1 MSEPVRAA
9 FADGGLRFPSSLVLA
24 LTDDCNLSCGHCWV
38 EARPRHRP
46 RQVPAVAARRLI
58 EEFAALGG
66 AALCLTGGEPL
77 LCPDWLEVVQCA
89 TSVGF
94 QRVTLQTNALLLG
107 DRELAALL
115 RAAPPEL
122 GLQISLD
129 GAVAASHDRVR
140 GTGTFAATLA
150 VLRRLRAAG
159 LAGMVTLCFTEMA
172 HNLAEFP
179 ALLDLA
185 AELGVAGVRSGGL
198 ITGGRGGAGTGLRPA
213 APGQYLE
220 LARHFDAAPD
230 FRRRYAELGML
241 AALEWWL
248 SEPSAQPCSG
258 LAESPYLDPAGRL
271 FPCPLCHCDAFA
283 VAGIYAHGLTAGLEK
298 ALPLWIEMKQLA
310 RQRFNDLSI
319 CRGCPERAVCA
330 AGCIGRAWASCGDL
344 LAADDRCATRRLL
357 GQARRPKQT

>member
-1 MSEPVRAA
+1 MFEPIRVA
-9 FADGGLRFPSSLVLA
+9 FADGGLRFPSSLALA
-24 LTDDCNLSCGHCWV
+24 LTDDCNLTCGHCWV

-46 RQVPAVAARRLI
+46 RHVPAGAARRLV

-77 LCPDWLEVVQCA
+77 LCPDWLEVIQSA
-89 TSVGF
+89 TRAGI

-107 DRELAALL
+107 DRQLAALL
-115 RAAPPEL
+115 QAAPSEL

-129 GAVAASHDRVR
+129 GAVAATHDRVR
-140 GTGTFAATLA
+140 GKGTFAATLA

-172 HNLAEFP
+172 HNLTEFP
-179 ALLDLA
+179 ALLGLA
-185 AELGVAGVRSGGL
+185 SELGVAGVRSGGM
-198 ITGGRGGAGTGLRPA
+198 ISGGRGAAGTGLRPA

-220 LARHFDAAPD
+220 LVKHFDADPD

-248 SEPSAQPCSG
+248 AKPSSRPCSG
-258 LAESPYLDPAGRL
+258 LAGSPYVDPGGRL
-271 FPCPLCHCDAFA
+271 FPCTLCHCEAFSL
-283 VAGIYAHGLTAGLEK
+283 AGIYEHGLRASLEK
-298 ALPLWIEMKQLA
+298 VLPLWIEMKRLA
-310 RQRFNDLSI
+310 RQRFVDLST
-319 CRGCPERAVCA
+319 CRECPERSVCA

-357 GQARRPKQT
+357 GRARREKQT